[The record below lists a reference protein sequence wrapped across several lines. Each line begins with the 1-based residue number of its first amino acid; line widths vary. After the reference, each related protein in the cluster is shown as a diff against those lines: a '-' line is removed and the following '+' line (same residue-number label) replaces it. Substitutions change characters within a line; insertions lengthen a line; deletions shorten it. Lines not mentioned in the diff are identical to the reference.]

1 MVPDN
6 LKYTPEHEWSKLV
19 DGVVVLGITDHAQ
32 DQLGDIVFV
41 DLPEEGAAV
50 TRGDEVIALE
60 STKAAASVYA
70 SVDGTIAAVN
80 DELSDEPE
88 RVNNDCYSAGWMVKI
103 QPTDPSQLDA
113 LLDAAAYEACL

>member
-1 MVPDN
+1 
-6 LKYTPEHEWSKLV
+6 
-19 DGVVVLGITDHAQ
+19 VVAI
-32 DQLGDIVFV
+32 
-41 DLPEEGAAV
+41 
-50 TRGDEVIALE
+50 E

-113 LLDAAAYEACL
+113 LLDAAAYEACLE

>member
-1 MVPDN
+1 MVPEN
-6 LKYTPEHEWSKLV
+6 LKYTPEHEWSKLA
-19 DGVVVLGITDHAQ
+19 DGVVVVGITDHAQ

-41 DLPEEGAAV
+41 DLPDEGASV
-50 TRGDEVIALE
+50 KRGDEVIALE

-80 DELSDEPE
+80 DRLSDEPE
-88 RVNNDCYSAGWMVKI
+88 LVNNDCYSAGWMVKI
-103 QPTDPSQLDA
+103 QPTDPSQLDE